1 MKESRARKIFREIFS
16 DAYSNEE
23 KLQAIEIVC
32 QMPSLNGISKDEMR
46 AAICWLAGYEYGVY
60 MGKEVGA

>member
-1 MKESRARKIFREIFS
+1 MKESQARKIFAQIFS
-16 DAYSNEE
+16 EEYGNEE

-32 QMPSLNGISKDEMR
+32 QMPSLNGISKDDMR

-60 MGKEVGA
+60 MGKEVSA